1 VLAVKL
7 IREITEFPDALRHG
21 AVAVGNFD
29 GVHRGHARLVER
41 LVGHARRVRGPAVIF
56 TFEPHPVRLLR
67 PELAPPPLT
76 WTERK
81 AALLSELGV
90 DALIAYPTDTALLSL
105 SPDAFFDQ
113 IIRHGLAAR
122 AVVEGPNFY
131 FGKDRAGDITRLQT
145 LCDRQHVELEIVPP
159 IVWQGETISSSRIR
173 QLLAAGDIAA
183 ATPMLTQP
191 YRIRGMVTHGSAR
204 GHQLGFPTAN
214 VDAVDTLVPPPGVY
228 AGRAYCETRRWPAAI
243 HIGPNPTFAEHTSK
257 LEVHLIGYSGSLY
270 GEPLEVDFL
279 ARLRDIHTFS
289 DVQQL
294 LAQLRCDV
302 SQAAEIC
309 ERSATA

>member
-1 VLAVKL
+1 VKL
-7 IREITEFPDALRHG
+7 IRDLTVFDDDVRSG

-41 LVGHARRVRGPAVIF
+41 LVDHARRAGGPAVIF

-81 AALLSELGV
+81 AALLGALGV
-90 DALIAYPTDTALLSL
+90 DCLIAYPTDTRLLSL
-105 SPDAFFDQ
+105 SPDEFFSQ
-113 IIRHGLAAR
+113 IISEALAAR

-131 FGKDRAGDITRLQT
+131 FGKDRAGDITRLQQ
-145 LCDRQHVELEIVPP
+145 LCDEHRIELEIVPP
-159 IVWQGETISSSRIR
+159 VERDGATISSSRIR
-173 QLLAAGDIAA
+173 RLLSAGEIAA

-191 YRIRGMVTHGSAR
+191 YRIRGLVTHGAGR

-214 VDAVDTLVPPPGVY
+214 LAAVDTLIPGHGVY
-228 AGRAYCETRRWPAAI
+228 AGRAHAGGRPWPAALN
-243 HIGPNPTFAEHTSK
+243 IGPNPTFGEGGSK
-257 LEVHLIGYSGSLY
+257 LEVHLIGFSGALY

-289 DVQQL
+289 SVEQL
-294 LAQLRCDV
+294 LAQLHRDIQRAV
-302 SQAAEIC
+302 EVVDQFAPA
-309 ERSATA
+309 